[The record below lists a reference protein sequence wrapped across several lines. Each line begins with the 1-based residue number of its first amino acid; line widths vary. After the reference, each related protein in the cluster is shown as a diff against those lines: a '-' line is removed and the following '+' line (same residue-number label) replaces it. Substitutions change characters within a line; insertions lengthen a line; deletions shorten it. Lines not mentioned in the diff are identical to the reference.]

1 MIRSLVLVGF
11 GLLLLYLSLRR
22 LRQLRM
28 QERWMLLFFV
38 TGLPFLVLA
47 VWPDGIVWLSNQMNM
62 EKPTL
67 MVFCLGAFTI
77 LLLLKLFSII
87 SVQQRQITTLAQTVG
102 ILRKQLDAIAPKDAS
117 DDTPTP
123 PSQHSLDE
131 SAD

>member
-1 MIRSLVLVGF
+1 MIRTIVLLGF
-11 GLLLLYLSLRR
+11 GLLLVIMSLRS

-28 QERWMLLFFV
+28 QERWMLLFLV
-38 TGLPFLVLA
+38 TGLPFLILA
-47 VWPDGIVWLSNQMNM
+47 AWPDGIVWLSNQMNM

-102 ILRKQLDAIAPKDAS
+102 MLQQKLQKRQQDDTTKDA
-117 DDTPTP
+117 
-123 PSQHSLDE
+123 
-131 SAD
+131 